1 MNRVLQVQLGRV
13 RNFLY
18 SPKFK
23 RFLVFL
29 FFLFVS
35 AGFWMLQTLRDTLEM
50 RISLPVVLQ
59 DVPEDVMITS
69 APPEEV
75 ELNLRDKGTILV
87 QYLYQKKLQPLEL
100 SFTNYD
106 NKKEADR
113 VIVPH
118 GDLLRLLQPQ
128 LEGSTRVLEAKPD
141 TMEYYYT
148 RGLPKRMPVKVLG
161 HVTTTAQNYLMDLHA
176 YPDSMDVYAPRAV
189 MDTMQYAY
197 TAQVDWT
204 NLTDTKTDEVAL
216 MPMRG
221 VKYDTPIVQVKA
233 TVGYYIEK
241 TVEIP
246 VVGMNFPAD
255 KMLRV
260 FPSRV
265 KVTFRVGE
273 AESSRPW
280 EELFVLVL
288 TYEELMENQ
297 GSKVRLQLKTVPEG
311 VSNPRLQP
319 QEVDY
324 LIEHRETATPE

>member
-13 RNFLY
+13 RNFLNG
-18 SPKFK
+18 PTFK

-29 FFLFVS
+29 FFLCVS
-35 AGFWMLQTLRDTLEM
+35 TGFWMLQTLRDTLEM
-50 RISLPVVLQ
+50 QISLPVVLM
-59 DVPEDVMITS
+59 DVPKDVVITS

-75 ELNLRDKGTILV
+75 ELNLRDRGTILV
-87 QYLYQKKLQPLEL
+87 QYLYQKKLMPLEL
-100 SFTNYD
+100 SFAKYD
-106 NKKEADR
+106 KKGESDR
-113 VIVPH
+113 VIVPP

-141 TMEYYYT
+141 TVEFYYS
-148 RGLPKRMPVKVLG
+148 RGLPKRLPVKAIGRVS
-161 HVTTTAQNYLMDLHA
+161 TTAQNYLIDLQA
-176 YPDSMDVYAPRAV
+176 YPDSTDVYAPKAV
-189 MDTMQYAY
+189 LDTMQYAY
-197 TAQVDWT
+197 TAPVDWT
-204 NLTDTKTDEVAL
+204 NLAETKTDEVAL

-221 VKYDTPIVQVKA
+221 VKYETPTVQMKA
-233 TVGYYIEK
+233 TVGYYVEK

-246 VVGMNFPAD
+246 VVGVNFPAD

-288 TYEELMENQ
+288 TYEELMENP
-297 GSKVRLQLKTVPEG
+297 GEKMPLQLKTLPAG
-311 VSNPRLQP
+311 VSHVRLQP

-324 LIEHRETATPE
+324 LIEHKEVEASE